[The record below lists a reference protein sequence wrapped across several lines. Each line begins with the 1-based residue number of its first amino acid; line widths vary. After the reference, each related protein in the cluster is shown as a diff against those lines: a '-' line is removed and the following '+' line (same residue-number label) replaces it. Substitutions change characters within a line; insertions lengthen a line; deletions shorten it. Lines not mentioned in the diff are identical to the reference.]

1 MANKPYTEQ
10 ELNEMR
16 QLKKQGATYAE
27 IGKMFNRT
35 EAVVQLKFS
44 DLGWTNKGFNG
55 QPAVKTPVTVPPRE
69 KTLRD
74 FDPRD
79 MIRHL
84 YNMGYRIEN
93 NMLVCIVRQKVN
105 IKDILEG

>member
-1 MANKPYTEQ
+1 
-10 ELNEMR
+10 MR

-35 EAVVQLKFS
+35 EAAVNLKFHE
-44 DLGWTNKGFNG
+44 LGWTNNGFNG
-55 QPAVKTPVTVPPRE
+55 QTAVKTPVTVSPRE
-69 KTLRD
+69 KTLSD

-93 NMLVCIVRQKVN
+93 NILVCIVRQKVN